1 MGLIINGQ
9 RVDDGLLGAEFAGI
23 KSFHERQGNV
33 SCCERDGE
41 FRESAKQNVI
51 ARVLLTQEAMNSTPA
66 PLAEE
71 IEAAFEKLK
80 EEHGGEKRF
89 YVNIGA
95 TAEQADQIRNDISI
109 NLRVEKMIDGLCVG
123 IVAGEE
129 ELADFYQKN
138 ISAFMSPEEVR
149 ASHISKS
156 PPRVEA
162 REEVFGLF
170 REIRKELLAGAD
182 FEEMA
187 RKHSDRG
194 QDLIDLGFF
203 ARGQLPEEFE
213 LVAFSMN
220 VGEVSPVFAS
230 GVGYHIV
237 KVTGHRAA
245 AAKAFDEVRED
256 VKKLWMLQRR
266 QERMKALVGELQQR
280 AKIEE
285 VDSEVSETSEVVGM

>member
-1 MGLIINGQ
+1 MGLMINGQ

-23 KSFHERQGNV
+23 KSYHERQGNV
-33 SCCERDGE
+33 SCCERDEE
-41 FRESAKQNVI
+41 FRGYAKQNVI

-66 PLAEE
+66 PASEE
-71 IEAAFEKLK
+71 VEKAFEKLK

-95 TAEQADQIRNDISI
+95 TADQADQIRNDISI
-109 NLRVEKMIDGLCVG
+109 NLRVEKMIDGLCAEM
-123 IVAGEE
+123 AGPGDEE
-129 ELADFYQKN
+129 MKDFYQQHL
-138 ISAFMSPEEVR
+138 SVFMSPEEVR

-156 PPRVEA
+156 PPRVEQ
-162 REEVFGLF
+162 REEIFAEF
-170 REIRKELLAGAD
+170 RQIRRELLAGAD
-182 FEEMA
+182 FDEMA
-187 RKHSDRG
+187 KKHSDRG

-203 ARGQLPEEFE
+203 SRGQLPEEFE

-237 KVTGHRAA
+237 KVTGHNAA
-245 AAKAFDEVRED
+245 AAKPFEDVKED
-256 VKKLWMLQRR
+256 VKKLWMQQRR
-266 QERMKALVGELQQR
+266 QEKMKELVAELQSR

-285 VDSEVSETSEVVGM
+285 VVDQEPSEVA